1 MIAVHRASS
10 SLFRLTLAAAF
21 ALPSTGAMPAGS
33 VPVDG
38 VVYGC
43 PMGGH
48 MVGASDMHGMR
59 PTGARADDPHGSA
72 ETGPAGDDGDG
83 CHCCRECGCPA
94 VPGAAAPPDIDGG
107 RVPAIIAVAAAAAP
121 GTLAPRA
128 TPLTLLPPA
137 TGPPAFFA

>member
-1 MIAVHRASS
+1 MSLIAVHRATS
-10 SLFRLTLAAAF
+10 SLLRLTLAAAL
-21 ALPSTGAMPAGS
+21 ALPSTGAMPAGA

-48 MVGASDMHGMR
+48 TSGMR
-59 PTGARADDPHGSA
+59 GMHAAGARADATHGRA
-72 ETGPAGDDGDG
+72 QPGPAGDDGDG

-94 VPGAAAPPDIDGG
+94 APEAAVPPVIDAG
-107 RVPAIIAVAAAAAP
+107 RVPAIIGVAAAAALVA
-121 GTLAPRA
+121 LAPRA
-128 TPLTLLPPA
+128 APPTLLPPA